1 MKFRSLL
8 AALLLPLALPSM
20 ATAAP
25 SPETSILRVNITS
38 QGYNFALP
46 WQKQRPNT
54 RRGLGALLQGNRVLV
69 TAELAQDANYIEL
82 EQAASG
88 KRITA
93 KVEAVDYEI
102 NLATIIPDED
112 PGDFFKGMEALEIDT
127 TLKPK
132 ASLDVWQFES
142 NGTPVSSPVE
152 FNRVDLGPY
161 FLEDQ
166 FFLIFQANGAVQYR
180 SGTFTLPVIHEGKL
194 AGMLLRYNSRDQVS
208 DILPA
213 AMVDRFLED
222 VAAPPYEGLPS
233 FGVRMSPTLDPQLR
247 SYLKLDPANGGI
259 LITDVTPGFSAA
271 AAGVQQ
277 GDVIMEMNGYK
288 LDARGSYDDPLYGL
302 LGSGHL
308 ARGKAAAGEV
318 MKLKLIRDG
327 KPIDLDVPLMRKLP
341 QDYLVDPY
349 VFDRQPRYLILGGVL
364 FQELTLPFLQLAGKE
379 WRDRASFRLVY
390 AQANQDEFLKAGRR
404 KLVFISGVLPA
415 PCTIGYERMA
425 GLIVN
430 QVNGKDITDL
440 ASLAEAVKS
449 PANGIH
455 RIDVVDGPRTI
466 YLDDAQ
472 AKQDN
477 AEFLPNRYRI
487 TALSNLK

>member
-1 MKFRSLL
+1 MKLRFLL
-8 AALLLPLALPSM
+8 TALLLPLALPGG
-20 ATAAP
+20 AEAAP
-25 SPETSILRVNITS
+25 APETSILRVNITS

-54 RRGLGALLQGNRVLV
+54 RRGLGALLAGNRVLV

-93 KVEAVDYEI
+93 KVEAVDYEL
-102 NLATIIPDED
+102 NLATVIPDGD
-112 PGDFFKGMEALEIDT
+112 PGTFFQGMEALELDT
-127 TLKPK
+127 TLRPK
-132 ASLDVWQFES
+132 ASLDVWQFEN
-142 NGTPVSSPVE
+142 NGAPVTSSVE
-152 FNRVDLGPY
+152 FNRVDLAPY

-180 SGTFTLPVIHEGKL
+180 SGTFTLPVIHQGKL
-194 AGMLLRYNSRDQVS
+194 AGMLVRYNSRDQVS

-213 AMVDRFLED
+213 TMVERFIKD
-222 VAAPPYEGLPS
+222 AATAPYEGLPG
-233 FGVRMSPTLDPQLR
+233 FGIRTASTLDPQLR
-247 SYLKLDPANGGI
+247 SWLKLGEQDGGI

-271 AAGVQQ
+271 TAGLKE
-277 GDVIMEMNGYK
+277 GDVITEMNGFK
-288 LDARGSYDDPLYGL
+288 IDGRGSYQDPDYGL

-308 ARGKAAAGEV
+308 VRGKANVGDTI
-318 MKLKLIRDG
+318 KLKIIRDG
-327 KPIDLDVPLMRKLP
+327 QPLDLNVIMLRKQA

-390 AQANQDEFLKAGRR
+390 AQANQDEFLKAGCK

-415 PCTIGYERMA
+415 PCTIGYERMS
-425 GLIVN
+425 GLVVN
-430 QVNGKDITDL
+430 KVNGKDITDL
-440 ASLAEAVKS
+440 ASLADAVKT
-449 PANGIH
+449 PTDGIH
-455 RIDVVDGPRTI
+455 RIDVQDGPRTI

-477 AEFLPNRYRI
+477 AEFLPSRYRI
-487 TALSNLK
+487 KAMENLK